1 MGRSLLTSAVHGRN
15 MSSLFRQKKRV
26 DAEGQ
31 RNELCWS
38 FCSPHQTQSAIFQTA
53 LCFALLPS
61 DLQLGLSNCSQ
72 QWEMRRQEGRKFRV
86 FIPHA
91 PSLLGWRLLK
101 AVFLCHSNSY
111 VVCPKTTCRSLWVP
125 GITPSMCTSGLG
137 WEMSFGVASFE
148 VLQYPLLRSFPS
160 PHHYPFFLSSV
171 PTGGCH
177 LFATRILTKNILIL
191 DTSHIRDVKLGVGG
205 STLHLRI
212 NELL

>member
-125 GITPSMCTSGLG
+125 GITPFSFEALTILDLSPKTNTYLKKLPAYLCHHCPWNSGVHS
-137 WEMSFGVASFE
+137 SFGISFY
-148 VLQYPLLRSFPS
+148 LWCTICIQGYI
-160 PHHYPFFLSSV
+160 FLIK
-171 PTGGCH
+171 
-177 LFATRILTKNILIL
+177 R
-191 DTSHIRDVKLGVGG
+191 
-205 STLHLRI
+205 
-212 NELL
+212 